1 MYIKIDLLGNQLP
14 DTADNWAAV
23 LDANT
28 NLMWEVNF
36 SHQKYKWL
44 DINQRAAEVNQVGL
58 CGHRDWRVPNIDEL
72 KSLVKKGEKYP
83 SIDTEY
89 FPNAD
94 DLYFWSLSSNADDPD
109 YAQLVNFRYSYSGNY
124 LKSYA
129 EHVRLV
135 RGSATAQ
142 P

>member
-58 CGHRDWRVPNIDEL
+58 CGHSDWRVPNIDEL
-72 KSLVKKGEKYP
+72 KSLVKKGAGSP
-83 SIDTEY
+83 SIDAAY
-89 FPNAD
+89 FPNTPAS
-94 DLYFWSLSSNADDPD
+94 YFWSSSQYASFLNNAWFIDFRNG
-109 YAQLVNFRYSYSGNY
+109 YAYDNN
-124 LKSYA
+124 KKYA
-129 EHVRLV
+129 EFVRLV
-135 RGSATAQ
+135 RSQRLG
-142 P
+142 

>member
-1 MYIKIDLLGNQLP
+1 MYVKISELGNQLP
-14 DTADNWAAV
+14 DTAATWVAV
-23 LDANT
+23 LDTNT
-28 NLMWEVNF
+28 GLMWEVNT
-36 SHQKYKWL
+36 SDKKYLWA
-44 DINQRAAEVNQVGL
+44 DINQRAADINQAGL
-58 CGHRDWRVPNIDEL
+58 CGKADWRVPTIGEL
-72 KSLVKKGEKYP
+72 KSLFRQGKYP

-109 YAQLVNFRYSYSGNY
+109 YAQLVNFRYSYGGNY

-135 RGSATAQ
+135 RKN
-142 P
+142 